1 MCVCVCV
8 WSTSGHTESVA
19 MEPGQL
25 IGAIDQG
32 TTSTRFILY
41 DHELKQVALHQT
53 EHQQIYPQ
61 AG

>member
-1 MCVCVCV
+1 
-8 WSTSGHTESVA
+8 